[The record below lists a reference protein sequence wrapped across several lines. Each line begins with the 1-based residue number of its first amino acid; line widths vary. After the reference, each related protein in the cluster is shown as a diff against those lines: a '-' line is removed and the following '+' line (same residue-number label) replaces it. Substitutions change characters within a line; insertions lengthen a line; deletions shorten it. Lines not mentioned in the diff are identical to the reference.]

1 MKTPQLSSKQKCKQR
16 NLALALAM
24 SMVSICCLEEK
35 QNKTKQYN
43 KASYSGTGLTP
54 TQKLWLLDH
63 EWNILLNAHDNLFM
77 DLKEPDVEWIKGIMS
92 ALRTF
97 ASQV

>member
-43 KASYSGTGLTP
+43 KASYSGIGLTP
-54 TQKLWLLDH
+54 TQKIMIIGSWMKHPVECTWQLVYG
-63 EWNILLNAHDNLFM
+63 FKRTRCRM
-77 DLKEPDVEWIKGIMS
+77 D
-92 ALRTF
+92 
-97 ASQV
+97 